1 MPSIN
6 CLKPTG
12 VNVTGMIARRI
23 AAMIVTV
30 MALLTSQ
37 AARAEW
43 WEARTSHFIIYSET
57 KREDA
62 ETFARDL
69 ERFDNAL
76 RTMQNMPVPGP
87 DVGDANRLKVYRT
100 GDTDRLGYILNASGA
115 GIGGI
120 YFGRAGNPTSFVP
133 AREKRS
139 LSRGIDSSGPQLD
152 IRSTLFHEYTHHF
165 MLTNFSTAYPHWYTE
180 GFAEL
185 YSTIRFNPDG
195 SFHVGDVPQHRGE
208 MLKQLSDTKLTR
220 LLDTKVKLNGL
231 EYYQSY
237 SFGWLLAHY
246 LNFHPARKGQI
257 QTYLL
262 SVNRGEDSLAAAKTA
277 FGDLDALQR
286 EVRRYKSGPFLGYD
300 IKPANYVEPAVT
312 MRRMTAAEEAVI
324 QAHMRSVRGVTR
336 SQAKDVASD
345 VRGKAAPYPDSLF
358 AQLALTEAEID
369 AQNFDAADV
378 AADRAIA
385 IDAESPLAHYW
396 KGMVAMGRGEKDK
409 SSYAAARP
417 HLVKARRLDTYDP
430 RPAIAYYQSFYD
442 AGDAVPEPAVIAL
455 EEVFPYA
462 AYDASYRLLLGRQLL
477 DEKKG
482 DIARTVLAPI
492 AFGSHSSDEENPLQ
506 AVIAAID
513 AKNLDEARI
522 KMAEIFKK
530 AKDARDGRDRRLRP
544 GKVR

>member
-1 MPSIN
+1 MMS
-6 CLKPTG
+6 K
-12 VNVTGMIARRI
+12 I
-23 AAMIVTV
+23 AARIVCTIVT
-30 MALLTSQ
+30 LTV
-37 AARAEW
+37 AATATTARAEW

-62 ETFARDL
+62 EGFAREL

-139 LSRGIDSSGPQLD
+139 LSRGIDDSGPQLD

-208 MLKQLSDTKLTR
+208 TLKQLSDTKLTR
-220 LLDTKVKLNGL
+220 LLDTRVKLNGL

-246 LNFHPARKGQI
+246 LNFHPARQGQI
-257 QTYLL
+257 QTYL
-262 SVNRGEDSLAAAKTA
+262 SAVNRGEDSLAAAQKA
-277 FGDLDALQR
+277 FGDLDVLQR
-286 EVRRYKSGPFLGYD
+286 EVRKYKGGPFLGYD
-300 IKPANYVEPAVT
+300 IKTANYVEPVVT
-312 MRRMTAAEEAVI
+312 MRRLSAAEEAVM
-324 QAHMRSVRGVTR
+324 QSHMRSVRGVTR
-336 SQAKDVASD
+336 SQAKDVAGD
-345 VRGKAAPYPDSLF
+345 LRGKAAPHPDSLF
-358 AQLALTEAEID
+358 VQLALAEAEID
-369 AQNFDAADV
+369 AQNFDAADA

-385 IDAESPLAHYW
+385 IDAKSPLGHYW
-396 KGMVAMGRGEKDK
+396 KAMVAMGRGEKDK
-409 SSYAAARP
+409 AAYAAARP
-417 HLVKARRLDTYDP
+417 HLIKARRLDPHDP

-462 AYDASYRLLLGRQLL
+462 AYDPSYRLLLGRQLL

-482 DIARTVLAPI
+482 DVARTVLAPI

-506 AVIAAID
+506 AIMALID
-513 AKNLDEARI
+513 EKKLDEARA

-530 AKDARDGRDRRLRP
+530 AKDARDGKGRR
-544 GKVR
+544 

>member
-1 MPSIN
+1 MLHKWVRAIGSG
-6 CLKPTG
+6 LALATL
-12 VNVTGMIARRI
+12 
-23 AAMIVTV
+23 AMS
-30 MALLTSQ
+30 AG
-37 AARAEW
+37 ARAEW
-43 WEARTSHFIIYSET
+43 WQAETSHFIVYSES
-57 KREDA
+57 KKEDA
-62 ETFARDL
+62 EQFARLL
-69 ERFDNAL
+69 ERYDNAL
-76 RTMQNMPVPGP
+76 RYMQNYPVPGP
-87 DVGDANRLKVYRT
+87 SMDEANKVKVFRSGDISDIA
-100 GDTDRLGYILNASGA
+100 YIAGAPGSGIA
-115 GIGGI
+115 GFYIP
-120 YFGRAGNPTSFVP
+120 RAGATVAFVP
-133 AREKRS
+133 AREERRDMNSVVRDDGPK
-139 LSRGIDSSGPQLD
+139 LDSQ
-152 IRSTLFHEYTHHF
+152 RVLFHEYTHHF

-300 IKPANYVEPAVT
+300 IKPANYVEPVVT

-385 IDAESPLAHYW
+385 IDAKSPLAHYW

>member
-1 MPSIN
+1 M
-6 CLKPTG
+6 
-12 VNVTGMIARRI
+12 VRRVLAI
-23 AAMIVTV
+23 FVAAAT
-30 MALLTSQ
+30 LLVGN

-57 KREDA
+57 KRDDA
-62 ETFARDL
+62 EAFARDL

-76 RTMQNMPVPGP
+76 RTLQNMPVPGP

-120 YFGRAGNPTSFVP
+120 YFPRAGNPTSFVP

-139 LSRGIDSSGPQLD
+139 LSRGIDTSGPQLD

-208 MLKQLSDTKLTR
+208 MLQMLSDTKLTR
-220 LLDTKVKLNGL
+220 LLDTKVRLTGI

-237 SFGWLLAHY
+237 SYGWLLAHY
-246 LNFHPARKGQI
+246 LNFHPSRQGQI
-257 QTYLL
+257 QTYLAA
-262 SVNRGEDSLAAAKTA
+262 VNRGEDSLEAAKRA
-277 FGDLDALQR
+277 FGDLDVLQR
-286 EVRRYKSGPFLGYD
+286 EVRRYKNGPFLGYGV
-300 IKPANYVEPAVT
+300 KPANYVEPVVT
-312 MRRMTAAEEAVI
+312 MRRLTAAEEAVM

-336 SQAKDVASD
+336 SQARDVAGDLRS
-345 VRGKAAPYPDSLF
+345 KAAPYPDSLF
-358 AQLALTEAEID
+358 AQLALAEAELD
-369 AQNFDAADV
+369 AQNFDAADT

-385 IDAESPLAHYW
+385 INAESPLAHYW

-409 SSYAAARP
+409 AAYAAARP
-417 HLVKARRLDTYDP
+417 HLVKARRLDPKDP

-442 AGDAVPEPAVIAL
+442 AGEAVPEPAIIAL
-455 EEVFPYA
+455 EEVFPHA
-462 AYDASYRLLLGRQLL
+462 SYDPTYRLLLGRQLI

-482 DIARTVLAPI
+482 DLARSVLAPI

-513 AKNLDEARI
+513 AKNMDEARV
-522 KMAEIFKK
+522 KMAAIFRK
-530 AKDARDGRDRRLRP
+530 AKDARDGKGRH
-544 GKVR
+544 

>member
-1 MPSIN
+1 M
-6 CLKPTG
+6 TG
-12 VNVTGMIARRI
+12 RMMRRLICGFIAM
-23 AAMIVTV
+23 AAL
-30 MALLTSQ
+30 ATSP

-43 WEARTSHFIIYSET
+43 WEARTSHFIIYSES

-62 ETFARDL
+62 ESFAREL

-100 GDTDRLGYILNASGA
+100 GDIDRLGYILNASGS

-139 LSRGIDSSGPQLD
+139 IARGIDYSGPQLD

-165 MLTNFSTAYPHWYTE
+165 MLSNFSTAYPHWYVE

-208 MLKQLSDTKLTR
+208 ALKQLSDTRLSR
-220 LLDTKVKLNGL
+220 LLDTRVKLTGL

-237 SFGWLLAHY
+237 SYGWLLAHY
-246 LNFHPARKGQI
+246 LNFHPARQGQLRA
-257 QTYLL
+257 YLSAL
-262 SVNRGEDSLAAAKTA
+262 NKGEDSLVAAQNA
-277 FGDLDALQR
+277 FGDLDVLQK
-286 EVRRYKSGPFLGYD
+286 EVRKYRNGPFLGYD
-300 IKPANYVEPAVT
+300 IKPSNYVEPAVA
-312 MRRMTAAEEAVI
+312 MRRMTPAEEAVI
-324 QAHMRSVRGVTR
+324 QTHMRSLRGVTPG
-336 SQAKDVASD
+336 QARDVAND
-345 VRGKAAPYPDSLF
+345 LAGKSAAFPDSLF
-358 AQLALTEAEID
+358 VQIAVAEAELD
-369 AQNFDAADV
+369 ARNYDAADA

-385 IDAESPLAHYW
+385 IDAKSSAAQYW
-396 KGMVAMGRGEKDK
+396 KGQIFLARGETDK
-409 SSYAAARP
+409 SAFAKARP
-417 HLVKARRLDTYDP
+417 YFARARKLDMLDP
-430 RPAIAYYQSFYD
+430 RPAIGYYLSYYD
-442 AGDAVPEPAVIAL
+442 AGEPIPEPALIAL

-462 AYDASYRLLLGRQLL
+462 SYDDEYRLLLGRQLI

-482 DIARTVLAPI
+482 DLARMVLGPI
-492 AFGSHSSDEENPLQ
+492 AFGSHASDEENPLQ
-506 AVIAAID
+506 AIVTLID
-513 AKNLDEARI
+513 EKKLDEARA

-530 AKDARDGRDRRLRP
+530 AKDARG
-544 GKVR
+544 GKGN